1 MSTSEALDFLSDDS
15 RTGKLAWVAS
25 DGRPHVAPVW
35 FIVEDG
41 DLLFATGTR
50 SGKALAMAREPR
62 VSLVVDTE
70 TPPYAF
76 VKVDGVVEI
85 SADPEELRCV
95 STLTGARYMGPDQ
108 AESFGQRNSDPGEGH
123 SDTARPMPNPRT
135 GVSESWLQSRPRASE
150 SRTSSNPPSQT
161 VSSPAAVLARSRAMI
176 AAPASW

>member
-1 MSTSEALDFLSDDS
+1 MRPMSTSEALEFLSEGS

-70 TPPYAF
+70 APPYAF
-76 VKVDGVVEI
+76 VKVDGDVEI
-85 SADPEELRCV
+85 TQDSEDLRRV
-95 STLTGARYMGPDQ
+95 STLTGGRYMGADQ
-108 AESFGQRNSDPGEGH
+108 AESFGERNSGPGECLVRL
-123 SDTARPMPNPRT
+123 RPTSIT
-135 GVSESWLQSRPRASE
+135 GIDGVADWG
-150 SRTSSNPPSQT
+150 
-161 VSSPAAVLARSRAMI
+161 
-176 AAPASW
+176 

>member
-1 MSTSEALDFLSDDS
+1 MHPMSTSAALDFLSHGS
-15 RTGKLAWVAS
+15 RTGKLAWIAA

-70 TPPYAF
+70 APPYAF

-85 SADPEELRCV
+85 SQDAR
-95 STLTGARYMGPDQ
+95 GA
-108 AESFGQRNSDPGEGH
+108 S
-123 SDTARPMPNPRT
+123 ARVHAGR
-135 GVSESWLQSRPRASE
+135 RPLHGRG
-150 SRTSSNPPSQT
+150 
-161 VSSPAAVLARSRAMI
+161 
-176 AAPASW
+176 

>member
-1 MSTSEALDFLSDDS
+1 MSTQEALEFLSEGS

-25 DGRPHVAPVW
+25 DGRPHVAPIW

-70 TPPYAF
+70 EPPYAF

-85 SADPEELRCV
+85 TEDFDELRRV

-108 AESFGQRNSDPGEGH
+108 AESFGERNSGPGECLVRLH
-123 SDTARPMPNPRT
+123 PTTIT
-135 GVSESWLQSRPRASE
+135 GIDG
-150 SRTSSNPPSQT
+150 
-161 VSSPAAVLARSRAMI
+161 LAD
-176 AAPASW
+176 WD

>member
-1 MSTSEALDFLSDDS
+1 MSSSEALDFLNDGS

-41 DLLFATGTR
+41 DLVFATATR

-76 VKVDGVVEI
+76 VKVDGVVEV
-85 SADPEELRCV
+85 SQDLDELRRV
-95 STLTGARYMGPDQ
+95 STLTGARYIGADQ
-108 AESFGQRNSDPGEGH
+108 AEAFGERNSSPGECLVRL
-123 SDTARPMPNPRT
+123 RPT
-135 GVSESWLQSRPRASE
+135 SIVGVDG
-150 SRTSSNPPSQT
+150 
-161 VSSPAAVLARSRAMI
+161 I
-176 AAPASW
+176 ADWD

>member
-1 MSTSEALDFLSDDS
+1 MRPMSTSEALEFLGEGS

-35 FIVEDG
+35 FIVDDG

-50 SGKALAMAREPR
+50 SGKALAMTREPR

-85 SADPEELRCV
+85 SADLGEIRRV
-95 STLTGARYMGPDQ
+95 STLAGGRYMGAEQ
-108 AESFGQRNSDPGEGH
+108 AESFGERNSGPGECLVRL
-123 SDTARPMPNPRT
+123 RPSTIT
-135 GVSESWLQSRPRASE
+135 GVDGVADWD
-150 SRTSSNPPSQT
+150 
-161 VSSPAAVLARSRAMI
+161 
-176 AAPASW
+176 